1 MFELLIVPVFALHVI
16 AVHVAAAGPLLS
28 IACERRAARS
38 RELEAGTAGR
48 RLAMA
53 SLLLFLAGAILGG
66 VLLVVL
72 WRSDPTY
79 WATLGRV
86 PRYRWWSFGGEIV
99 FYFVCMVPYVLLWD
113 RASRQR
119 WWHRLLAVFAAT
131 NLLYHFPPFFT
142 MLSMMSTRSELAGA
156 HLDRTLYFDLLR
168 DVEVLSRVVHHW
180 LASFA
185 TAGVA
190 LMLVATRHGW
200 TVNENENNG
209 SALFGARVALVATL
223 LQLPAGIWVLVAMPE
238 NGRTQL
244 LGGDVLGSVLFGAA
258 IFATVLLLGQLGAA
272 ALGDAS
278 RARTAKCAALSLLVV
293 LLMSG
298 VLHHVALSDA

>member
-1 MFELLIVPVFALHVI
+1 MLIVPVFALHVV

-28 IACERRAARS
+28 IACEWRAARS
-38 RELEAGTAGR
+38 GDRQAGTAGR

-53 SLLLFLAGAILGG
+53 SLLLLLIGMALGG
-66 VLLVVL
+66 VLLVIL

-86 PRYRWWSFGGEIV
+86 PRYRWWSFGGELV
-99 FYFVCMVPYVLLWD
+99 FYFVCMVPYVLLWE

-142 MLSMMSTRSELAGA
+142 MLSMMSSRGELASA
-156 HLDRTLYFDLLR
+156 SLDRTLYFDLLT

-185 TAGVA
+185 TTGVA
-190 LMLVATRHGW
+190 LMLVATRRGAEVHEDD
-200 TVNENENNG
+200 VDG
-209 SALFGARVALVATL
+209 SALVGARVALVATI
-223 LQLPAGIWVLVAMPE
+223 LQLPAGIWVLAAMPQ

-244 LGGDVLGSVLFGAA
+244 LGGEVLESVLFGGA

-272 ALGDAS
+272 SLGDAS
-278 RARTAKCAALSLLVV
+278 RGRAMKCAALSLVVV

-298 VLHHVALSDA
+298 VLHQVALSDA